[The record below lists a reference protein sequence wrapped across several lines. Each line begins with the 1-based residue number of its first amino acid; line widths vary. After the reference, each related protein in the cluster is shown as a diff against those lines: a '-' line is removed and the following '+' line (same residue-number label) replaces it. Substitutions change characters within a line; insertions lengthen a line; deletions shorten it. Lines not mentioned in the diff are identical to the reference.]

1 MVNAGFRGRF
11 ATGGYVVR
19 VCDCGRVSGAVGQ
32 VEAAVDAD
40 LAVPVWSLSDGEL
53 TGEVAGV
60 FTVMQ
65 KLAARFVSLLGEA
78 GGRQLAQELGAANL
92 TAWLTSSL
100 AMSGAEAS
108 RWVKLVKL
116 LPQAPVAAEA
126 LAAGE
131 VNLEQARVIAQTVAD
146 LPAAV
151 GEQSKTRAG
160 DVLTKLAV
168 QQRLRPEVLG
178 KHREMILELVAPEIA
193 EDQLR
198 KDLERAERSAHERRE
213 FTLSPYGDGEYRVRG
228 VLDAEMAAIVNATL
242 DPLSAPRTPT
252 PTPAADG
259 PAEDADVLDRPAG
272 SALGTQ
278 PDLRSAAARRADA
291 LTDIC
296 RRILDAGELPDS
308 GGEKPH
314 LVVTLS
320 WQQLRDQI
328 GHGLLD
334 TGDLL
339 TPATM
344 RRLACDAVII
354 PAVLGGDGQVL
365 DVGRARRLID
375 GPLRRALVLRDKGC
389 AFPGCDRPARW
400 CHGHHV
406 RSWADG
412 GPTSLAN
419 SALLCG
425 FHHREIH
432 HGGWQVHIAADGH
445 PEFTPPAY
453 VDPQRRPVRN
463 TLHRRC

>member
-11 ATGGYVVR
+11 VTGGCVVR

-40 LAVPVWSLSDGEL
+40 LAGPVWSLSDGEL
-53 TGEVAGV
+53 AGEVAGV

-126 LAAGE
+126 LTAGE

-146 LPAAV
+146 LPREV
-151 GEQSKTRAG
+151 GEQGKARAG

-178 KHREMILELVAPEIA
+178 KHREMILELVAPELA

-213 FTLSPYGDGEYRVRG
+213 FTLSPYGEGEYRVRG
-228 VLDAEMAAIVNATL
+228 VLDAEMAAIVNAAL

-252 PTPAADG
+252 PSAAADDG
-259 PAEDADVLDRPAG
+259 DVLDRPAG

-339 TPATM
+339 SPATM

-400 CHGHHV
+400 CHGHHI
-406 RSWADG
+406 RCWADG

-425 FHHREIH
+425 FHR
-432 HGGWQVHIAADGH
+432 VS
-445 PEFTPPAY
+445 
-453 VDPQRRPVRN
+453 
-463 TLHRRC
+463 

>member
-1 MVNAGFRGRF
+1 
-11 ATGGYVVR
+11 
-19 VCDCGRVSGAVGQ
+19 
-32 VEAAVDAD
+32 VETAVDAAV
-40 LAVPVWSLSDGEL
+40 LAGPMWSLTDGEI
-53 TGEVAGV
+53 TGEVGQI
-60 FTVMQ
+60 FGLMQ
-65 KLAARFVSLLGEA
+65 KLTARFVTLLGEA
-78 GGRQLAQELGAANL
+78 GGRQIPQELGAANL

-126 LAAGE
+126 LTAGE
-131 VNLEQARVIAQTVAD
+131 VSVEQARVIAQTVAD
-146 LPAAV
+146 LPREV
-151 GEQSKTRAG
+151 GEQGKTRAA
-160 DVLTKLAV
+160 DVLTKLAID
-168 QQRLRPEVLG
+168 QRLRPEVLA

-198 KDLERAERSAHERRE
+198 KDLERAERSAFERRE
-213 FTLSPYGDGEYRVRG
+213 FTLSPYGEGEYRARG
-228 VLDAEMAAIVNATL
+228 VLNAEMAAIVNAAL

-252 PTPAADG
+252 PIADG
-259 PAEDADVLDRPAG
+259 PAEDADVLDLAAG
-272 SALGTQ
+272 AALGTQ
-278 PDLRSAAARRADA
+278 PDLRSAGARRADA
-291 LTDIC
+291 LIEIC
-296 RRILDAGELPDS
+296 RRVLDTGELPDN

-412 GPTSLAN
+412 GETSLAN